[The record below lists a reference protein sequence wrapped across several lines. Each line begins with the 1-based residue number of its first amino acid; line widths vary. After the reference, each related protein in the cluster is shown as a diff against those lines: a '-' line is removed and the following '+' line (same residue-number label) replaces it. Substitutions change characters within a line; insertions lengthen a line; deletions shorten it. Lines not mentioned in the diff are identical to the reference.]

1 MIIYCAGPIKGD
13 TTFQKI
19 YLEIINFVES
29 EGHTPLAELSAKF
42 TPTNPLTDK
51 QIYTRDL
58 KWIDGS
64 KMMIAEISGPSLGVG
79 FEIAYAIH
87 HKKMPVL
94 ALVNQTAKNVSAMI
108 AGCDS
113 NLLTVARYSNTEDLK
128 EFIRTYIKELKT
140 KSD

>member
-13 TTFQKI
+13 TTFQKF
-19 YLEIINFVES
+19 YLEIIDFIES
-29 EGHTPLAELSAKF
+29 EGHTPLTELIAELPSA
-42 TPTNPLTDK
+42 NPLTDK
-51 QIYTRDL
+51 QIYKRDI

-94 ALVNQTAKNVSAMI
+94 ALVNQTVKNVSAMI
-108 AGCDS
+108 TGCDS

-128 EFIRTYIKELKT
+128 EFIRTYIKDLKT
-140 KSD
+140 